1 MADDRSTPAWMTEAG
16 TGGCQCLAVG
26 RSRRESA
33 IQRTIMG
40 MSRAIRKSVFS
51 ERVASRPGLL
61 QETDPRIKTV
71 GLLGLLVAASF
82 LRHWYIILA
91 LYGLALALAA
101 ASRISLRFFIKR
113 VWLFIPVFAG
123 IIALPSLFNTF
134 RPGDPLWTLWDYGRE
149 ITMGPWS
156 LGTSLA
162 ITHQGLKGAVVLVLR
177 VATSVSLAVLLALT
191 TRWTDL
197 LKALRVFLVPRV
209 FVLILSM
216 TYRYIFL
223 ILGLATDM
231 FTARTSRQV
240 GTSSPREDRHFIA
253 SSMAALLGKSH
264 ALSED
269 VYAAMIS
276 RGYAGEPM
284 ILHDFR
290 SRPNDWLWLAAVVM
304 ITAALLGG
312 DRLIG

>member
-1 MADDRSTPAWMTEAG
+1 MAENLSIPSWMTEAG
-16 TGGCQCLAVG
+16 PGGCQCLAAG
-26 RSRRESA
+26 RARRESA
-33 IQRTIMG
+33 IQKTIIG
-40 MSRAIRKSVFS
+40 MSRAIRESVFS
-51 ERVASRPGLL
+51 ERVAGRPGLL

-71 GLLGLLVAASF
+71 GLLGLLVATSF

-91 LYGLALALAA
+91 FYVLALALAV
-101 ASRISLRFFIKR
+101 ASRISLRFFVKR

-123 IIALPSLFNTF
+123 VIALPSLFNTF
-134 RPGDPLWTLWDYGRE
+134 RPGDPLWTLWDYGHQV
-149 ITMGPWS
+149 TLGPWS
-156 LGTSLA
+156 LGASLA
-162 ITHQGLKGAVVLVLR
+162 ITHQGLKGAVVLILR

-231 FTARTSRQV
+231 FTARTSRLV
-240 GTSSPREDRHFIA
+240 GASSPREDRRFIA
-253 SSMAALLGKSH
+253 ASMASLLGKSH
-264 ALSED
+264 TLSED
-269 VYAAMIS
+269 IYAAMIS
-276 RGYAGEPM
+276 RGYAGEPR
-284 ILHDFR
+284 ILHRFHAR
-290 SRPNDWLWLAAVVM
+290 LNDWLWLTAVIL
-304 ITAALLGG
+304 ITAALVGS